1 MNRTDLV
8 QALTSVCDN
17 HGMAHQFEFADSEI
31 SRIHRTAEGC
41 NIEFSAALVSARQA
55 NETPGREPQRRY
67 SNGLRLVLAPCPP
80 AVAGEAQAFGLL
92 ASGWLQRGL
101 QRLSVL
107 PVPSD
112 YQAEVLSLHLQF
124 ANGLQMQ
131 LSGSSLRCEASE
143 QARQVEVLAC

>member
-1 MNRTDLV
+1 MTSADVV
-8 QALTSVCDN
+8 QALTPVCDN
-17 HGMAHQFEFADSEI
+17 HGMARQFEFADSEI

-41 NIEFSAALVSARQA
+41 SIEFSAALVTERQGSD
-55 NETPGREPQRRY
+55 TQQGY
-67 SNGLRLVLAPCPP
+67 SNGLRLLLNPCPP
-80 AVAGEAQAFGLL
+80 AIADQEQAFGLL
-92 ASGWLQRGL
+92 TSGWLQRGL

-112 YQAEVLSLHLQF
+112 YQAEALSLHLQF

>member
-1 MNRTDLV
+1 MTSADVV

-17 HGMAHQFEFADSEI
+17 HGMARQFEFADSEI

-41 NIEFSAALVSARQA
+41 SIEFSAALVTERQGSD
-55 NETPGREPQRRY
+55 TQQGY
-67 SNGLRLVLAPCPP
+67 SNGLRLLLNPCPP
-80 AVAGEAQAFGLL
+80 AIADHAQAFGLL
-92 ASGWLQRGL
+92 TSGWLQRGL

-112 YQAEVLSLHLQF
+112 YQAEALSLHLQS

>member
-1 MNRTDLV
+1 MTSAELV

-17 HGMAHQFEFADSEI
+17 HGMARQFEFADSEI

-41 NIEFSAALVSARQA
+41 SIEFSAALVTERQGSD
-55 NETPGREPQRRY
+55 TQQGY
-67 SNGLRLVLAPCPP
+67 SNGLRLLLNPCPP
-80 AVAGEAQAFGLL
+80 VVADQAQAFGLL

-112 YQAEVLSLHLQF
+112 YQAEALSLHLQF

-131 LSGSSLRCEASE
+131 LSGSSLRCETSE

>member
-1 MNRTDLV
+1 MTSADVV
-8 QALTSVCDN
+8 QALTLVCDN
-17 HGMAHQFEFADSEI
+17 HGMARQFEFADSEI

-41 NIEFSAALVSARQA
+41 SIEFSAALVTERQGSD
-55 NETPGREPQRRY
+55 TQQGY
-67 SNGLRLVLAPCPP
+67 SNGLRLVLNPCPP
-80 AVAGEAQAFGLL
+80 AIADQAQAFGLL
-92 ASGWLQRGL
+92 ASGWLQLGP
-101 QRLSVL
+101 QRLSIL

-112 YQAEVLSLHLQF
+112 YQAEALSLHLQF

>member
-1 MNRTDLV
+1 MTSADLV

-17 HGMAHQFEFADSEI
+17 HGMARQFEFADSEI

-41 NIEFSAALVSARQA
+41 SIEFSAALVTERQGSD
-55 NETPGREPQRRY
+55 TQQGY
-67 SNGLRLVLAPCPP
+67 SNGLRLLLNPCPP
-80 AVAGEAQAFGLL
+80 AIADQAQAFGLL
-92 ASGWLQRGL
+92 TSGWLQRGL

-112 YQAEVLSLHLQF
+112 YQAEALSLHLQF